1 MKRSFIS
8 HKTSNRSDVLG
19 CLAAALALSAGACT
33 VDDDLEV
40 DELGPETTA
49 AMAGVPD
56 VPPVFLDQGWDETT
70 RAAFYQTTQG
80 SRMLPYAWFLHL
92 EQADSRQRFRAAS
105 NMRRMG
111 FLVDGRTAANPD
123 GLPVGFARDS
133 EPGKADEVGLTC
145 AACHTGELEYNGT
158 RVRIDGG
165 QGFGD
170 LEQLQNGI
178 LASLDATL
186 ADSGK
191 FDRLASAIGATDLAA
206 LRAEMVTERDW
217 WSRRVTRSAGLTPHG
232 PSRVDAFTVIGN
244 EVVCD
249 MFGIPENCAPGI
261 APTQF
266 PFLWGTPD
274 FEWAQYNSSVHS
286 PLGRNV
292 GEVTGVFAEA
302 RVTPTG
308 VVSSADL
315 EGLHDLETW
324 LKELSAP
331 AWPADV
337 LGSIDEARAAQGEAL
352 YAASCASCHPVTAP
366 TVTNIYGRT
375 MTRVNFS
382 TPLFNPQTGAPIL
395 GTDRTA
401 AFTFATRRAYPGP
414 FANIEP
420 VRTMLMTS
428 PDGKVPAV
436 VLLSISGSSIIQ
448 RFFAINQLGGLDA
461 LAYLDFR
468 ESRTATTPQ
477 LLTYKARPLAGIAA
491 PYLHNG
497 SVPSLYELL
506 LPPAERIRAFHV
518 GNTAFDPVKVGF
530 STERVAGSVLLDT
543 TALGNG
549 NGGHVYGTDLSD
561 ADRYAL
567 IEYMKTL
574 R

>member
-1 MKRSFIS
+1 MS
-8 HKTSNRSDVLG
+8 SNG
-19 CLAAALALSAGACT
+19 FGTCLAAALALAAAACVDGA
-33 VDDDLEV
+33 DLDEV
-40 DELGPETTA
+40 DLGVSSSE
-49 AMAGVPD
+49 AGLPD

-92 EQADSRQRFRAAS
+92 EQADSRQLFRAAS

-111 FLVDGRTAANPD
+111 FLVDAASPQNPD
-123 GLPVGFARDS
+123 RLPVGFARDS
-133 EPGKADEVGLTC
+133 EPGKPDEVGLTC

-186 ADSGK
+186 ADAAK
-191 FDRLASAIGATDLAA
+191 FDRLAAAIGATDTAA
-206 LRAEMVTERDW
+206 LRAEMSTERDW
-217 WSRRVTRSAGLTPHG
+217 WRRRVTRSAGLTPHG

-249 MFGIPENCAPGI
+249 LFGIPENCAPGI

-266 PFLWGTPD
+266 PYLWGTPD

-302 RVTPTG
+302 RITPSG

-315 EGLHDLETW
+315 VGLHALEGW
-324 LKELSAP
+324 LKDLSAP
-331 AWPADV
+331 GWPEEV
-337 LGSIDEARAAQGEAL
+337 LGEIDGARAAEGEAL
-352 YAASCASCHPVTAP
+352 YAASCASCHPVNAP

-375 MTRVNFS
+375 MTRVDFS
-382 TPLFNPQTGAPIL
+382 TPLFNPATGAPIL

-414 FANIEP
+414 FAQIEP
-420 VRTMLMTS
+420 VRTMLQTS

-436 VLLSISGSSIIQ
+436 VLLQISGSSIIQ
-448 RFFAINQLGGLDA
+448 RFFVTNQFAPLEA

-468 ESRTATTPQ
+468 ESRSATIPQ
-477 LLTYKARPLAGIAA
+477 LLTYKARPLAGVAFTA

-497 SVPSLYELL
+497 SVPSMYELL
-506 LPPAERIRAFHV
+506 LPPAQRTRSFYV
-518 GNTAFDPVKVGF
+518 GNSAFDPVNLGY
-530 STERVAGSVLLDT
+530 STERVAGAVFLDT
-543 TALGNG
+543 AALGNG
-549 NGGHVYGTDLSD
+549 NGGHVYGTTLTD
-561 ADRYAL
+561 AQRYAL
-567 IEYMKTL
+567 IEYIKTL
-574 R
+574 Q